1 MQNEVNPN
9 VSRMKGIPVSFRYLL
24 SRGWSGLSVVD
35 VSAEWQLAL
44 EWLHPAPCT
53 RVSATAPRA
62 FYLFQTLPVVYSA
75 VHRNVQSF

>member
-44 EWLHPAPCT
+44 NGYIQLPAPGFLPQLPG
-53 RVSATAPRA
+53 RFISFRP
-62 FYLFQTLPVVYSA
+62 FQ
-75 VHRNVQSF
+75 